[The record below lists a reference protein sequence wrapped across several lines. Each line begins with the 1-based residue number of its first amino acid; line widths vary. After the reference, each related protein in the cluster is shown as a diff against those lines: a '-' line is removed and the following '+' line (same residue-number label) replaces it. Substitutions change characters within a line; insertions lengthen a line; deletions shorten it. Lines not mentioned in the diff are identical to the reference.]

1 MWILLACGSA
11 LFAGLT
17 AVLAKIGIEGVSSH
31 LATAL
36 RTVVV
41 AVLAWLVVALQ
52 GTAGSMSSLSTRTW
66 VFLVASGLAT
76 GAAWLTGFRAI
87 ALGDVIRVTP
97 VDKSST
103 ILTILGA
110 ALLLGEP
117 LDAAKGVGMVLMA
130 LGTWLMIQPAGG
142 QPADS
147 GQAADSGNPRGEDG
161 LTDAGRAGGELAGT
175 GAPGP
180 VSPGRAG
187 SADRGTVAQAAHA
200 VPGREANPGAPGT
213 TPEPLGEAPKTPGT
227 VPEASGTAPGAP
239 GTTPEPLGATP
250 KTPGTVPEA
259 SGTAPGAPGT
269 APEPLGATP
278 KTPGAAPETSGT
290 APGRSRGWW
299 SPLAWHA
306 HWLPWAVASAVFSA
320 LTSILAKVGI
330 EGVDPTL
337 GTAIRT
343 LVVLVLAW
351 GIVLATGSTRQIPTL
366 TSRSWVFLAASGLAT
381 GASWLCFYRALQ
393 AGPASVVVPID
404 KLSVLVTAAFSAL
417 WLRERADRRTGAGLV
432 LLTAGTLVLLL

>member
-110 ALLLGEP
+110 ALLLHEP

-142 QPADS
+142 R
-147 GQAADSGNPRGEDG
+147 AADSGNPRGEEG
-161 LTDAGRAGGELAGT
+161 VTDAGRAGGELAGT
-175 GAPGP
+175 GSPGP
-180 VSPGRAG
+180 ASPGRAG
-187 SADRGTVAQAAHA
+187 SADRGTVAQATHA
-200 VPGREANPGAPGT
+200 VPSQGA
-213 TPEPLGEAPKTPGT
+213 
-227 VPEASGTAPGAP
+227 APGAP
-239 GTTPEPLGATP
+239 GATP
-250 KTPGTVPEA
+250 KTPGTA
-259 SGTAPGAPGT
+259 STKPGTVPGAPG
-269 APEPLGATP
+269 AVPGPLGAAS
-278 KTPGAAPETSGT
+278 KTPGTSPEAPGT

>member
-110 ALLLGEP
+110 ALLLHEP

-142 QPADS
+142 R
-147 GQAADSGNPRGEDG
+147 AADSGNPRGEEG
-161 LTDAGRAGGELAGT
+161 VTDAGRAGGELAGT
-175 GAPGP
+175 GSPGP
-180 VSPGRAG
+180 ASPGRAG
-187 SADRGTVAQAAHA
+187 SADRGTVAQATHA
-200 VPGREANPGAPGT
+200 VPSQGA
-213 TPEPLGEAPKTPGT
+213 
-227 VPEASGTAPGAP
+227 APGAP
-239 GTTPEPLGATP
+239 GATP

-343 LVVLVLAW
+343 LVVLALAW

>member
-110 ALLLGEP
+110 ALLLHEP

-130 LGTWLMIQPAGG
+130 LGTWLMIQPA
-142 QPADS
+142 DS
-147 GQAADSGNPRGEDG
+147 GQAADSGNPRGEEG
-161 LTDAGRAGGELAGT
+161 VTDAGRAGGELAGT
-175 GAPGP
+175 DSPGP
-180 VSPGRAG
+180 ASPERAG
-187 SADRGTVAQAAHA
+187 SADRGTVAQATHA
-200 VPGREANPGAPGT
+200 VSSRGTVPGAPG
-213 TPEPLGEAPKTPGT
+213 A
-227 VPEASGTAPGAP
+227 
-239 GTTPEPLGATP
+239 
-250 KTPGTVPEA
+250 
-259 SGTAPGAPGT
+259 APGAPGT
-269 APEPLGATP
+269 AP
-278 KTPGAAPETSGT
+278 KPGAAPKAPGTSPKAPGT

-417 WLRERADRRTGAGLV
+417 WLRERADRRTGTGLV

>member
-147 GQAADSGNPRGEDG
+147 GNPRGEDG

-187 SADRGTVAQAAHA
+187 SADRGTVAQTTHA
-200 VPGREANPGAPGT
+200 IPSQGA
-213 TPEPLGEAPKTPGT
+213 
-227 VPEASGTAPGAP
+227 
-239 GTTPEPLGATP
+239 
-250 KTPGTVPEA
+250 
-259 SGTAPGAPGT
+259 APGAPGT
-269 APEPLGATP
+269 ALELLGAAP

>member
-110 ALLLGEP
+110 ALLLHEP

-130 LGTWLMIQPAGG
+130 LGTWLMIQPA
-142 QPADS
+142 DS
-147 GQAADSGNPRGEDG
+147 GQAADSGNPRGEEG
-161 LTDAGRAGGELAGT
+161 VTDAGRAGGELAGT
-175 GAPGP
+175 DSPGP
-180 VSPGRAG
+180 ASPERAG
-187 SADRGTVAQAAHA
+187 SADRGTVAQATHA
-200 VPGREANPGAPGT
+200 VPGRGA
-213 TPEPLGEAPKTPGT
+213 APKTPGT
-227 VPEASGTAPGAP
+227 AST
-239 GTTPEPLGATP
+239 
-250 KTPGTVPEA
+250 KPGTV
-259 SGTAPGAPGT
+259 PGAPGT
-269 APEPLGATP
+269 AP
-278 KTPGAAPETSGT
+278 KPGAAPKAPGTSPKAPGT

-393 AGPASVVVPID
+393 AGPASVIVPID

-417 WLRERADRRTGAGLV
+417 WLRERADRRTGTGLV

>member
-200 VPGREANPGAPGT
+200 VPGREANPGA
-213 TPEPLGEAPKTPGT
+213 
-227 VPEASGTAPGAP
+227 S
-239 GTTPEPLGATP
+239 
-250 KTPGTVPEA
+250 
-259 SGTAPGAPGT
+259 
-269 APEPLGATP
+269 GATP
-278 KTPGAAPETSGT
+278 KTPGAALETSGT

-343 LVVLVLAW
+343 LVVLALAW
-351 GIVLATGSTRQIPTL
+351 GIVLATGSTHQIPTL

-417 WLRERADRRTGAGLV
+417 WLRERADRRTRAGLV

>member
-110 ALLLGEP
+110 ALLLHEP

-130 LGTWLMIQPAGG
+130 LGTWLMIQPA
-142 QPADS
+142 DS
-147 GQAADSGNPRGEDG
+147 GQAADSGNPRGEEG
-161 LTDAGRAGGELAGT
+161 VTDAGRAGGELAGT
-175 GAPGP
+175 DSPGP
-180 VSPGRAG
+180 ASPERAG
-187 SADRGTVAQAAHA
+187 SADRGTVAQATHA
-200 VPGREANPGAPGT
+200 VPGRGA
-213 TPEPLGEAPKTPGT
+213 APKTPGT
-227 VPEASGTAPGAP
+227 SPKAP
-239 GTTPEPLGATP
+239 
-250 KTPGTVPEA
+250 
-259 SGTAPGAPGT
+259 
-269 APEPLGATP
+269 
-278 KTPGAAPETSGT
+278 GT

-417 WLRERADRRTGAGLV
+417 WLRERADRRTGTGLV

>member
-76 GAAWLTGFRAI
+76 GVAWLTGFRAI

-110 ALLLGEP
+110 ALLLHEP

-130 LGTWLMIQPAGG
+130 LGTWLMIQPA
-142 QPADS
+142 DS
-147 GQAADSGNPRGEDG
+147 GQAADSGNPRGEEG
-161 LTDAGRAGGELAGT
+161 VTDAGRAGGELAGT
-175 GAPGP
+175 DSPGP
-180 VSPGRAG
+180 ASPERAG
-187 SADRGTVAQAAHA
+187 SADRGTVAQATHA
-200 VPGREANPGAPGT
+200 VPGRGA
-213 TPEPLGEAPKTPGT
+213 APKTPGT
-227 VPEASGTAPGAP
+227 AP
-239 GTTPEPLGATP
+239 
-250 KTPGTVPEA
+250 K
-259 SGTAPGAPGT
+259 
-269 APEPLGATP
+269 
-278 KTPGAAPETSGT
+278 PGAAPKAPGTSPKAPGT

-393 AGPASVVVPID
+393 AGPASVIVPID

>member
-110 ALLLGEP
+110 ALLLHEP

-213 TPEPLGEAPKTPGT
+213 TPEPLGEA
-227 VPEASGTAPGAP
+227 
-239 GTTPEPLGATP
+239 
-250 KTPGTVPEA
+250 
-259 SGTAPGAPGT
+259 
-269 APEPLGATP
+269 P

>member
-142 QPADS
+142 RAE
-147 GQAADSGNPRGEDG
+147 DSGNPRGEDG

-200 VPGREANPGAPGT
+200 VPGREANLGAPGT
-213 TPEPLGEAPKTPGT
+213 T
-227 VPEASGTAPGAP
+227 
-239 GTTPEPLGATP
+239 
-250 KTPGTVPEA
+250 
-259 SGTAPGAPGT
+259 
-269 APEPLGATP
+269 PEPLGATP

>member
-110 ALLLGEP
+110 ALLLHEP

-142 QPADS
+142 R
-147 GQAADSGNPRGEDG
+147 AADSGNPRGEEG
-161 LTDAGRAGGELAGT
+161 VTDAGRAGGELAGT
-175 GAPGP
+175 GSPGP
-180 VSPGRAG
+180 ASPGRAG
-187 SADRGTVAQAAHA
+187 SADRGTVAQATHA
-200 VPGREANPGAPGT
+200 VPSQGA
-213 TPEPLGEAPKTPGT
+213 
-227 VPEASGTAPGAP
+227 APGAP
-239 GTTPEPLGATP
+239 GATP
-250 KTPGTVPEA
+250 KTPGTA
-259 SGTAPGAPGT
+259 STKPGTVPGAPG
-269 APEPLGATP
+269 AVPGPLGAAS

>member
-110 ALLLGEP
+110 ALLLHEP

-147 GQAADSGNPRGEDG
+147 GQAADSGPAADSGNPRGEDG

-200 VPGREANPGAPGT
+200 VPGREANPGA
-213 TPEPLGEAPKTPGT
+213 
-227 VPEASGTAPGAP
+227 S
-239 GTTPEPLGATP
+239 
-250 KTPGTVPEA
+250 
-259 SGTAPGAPGT
+259 
-269 APEPLGATP
+269 GATP
-278 KTPGAAPETSGT
+278 KTPGAALETSGT

>member
-110 ALLLGEP
+110 ALLLHEP

-213 TPEPLGEAPKTPGT
+213 TPEPLGEAPKTPG
-227 VPEASGTAPGAP
+227 
-239 GTTPEPLGATP
+239 
-250 KTPGTVPEA
+250 
-259 SGTAPGAPGT
+259 
-269 APEPLGATP
+269 
-278 KTPGAAPETSGT
+278 AAPETSGT

-343 LVVLVLAW
+343 LVVLALAW

>member
-110 ALLLGEP
+110 ALLLHEP

-142 QPADS
+142 R
-147 GQAADSGNPRGEDG
+147 AADSGNPRGEEG
-161 LTDAGRAGGELAGT
+161 VTDTGRAGGELAGT
-175 GAPGP
+175 GSPGP
-180 VSPGRAG
+180 ASPGRAG
-187 SADRGTVAQAAHA
+187 SADRGTVAQATHA
-200 VPGREANPGAPGT
+200 VPSQGA
-213 TPEPLGEAPKTPGT
+213 
-227 VPEASGTAPGAP
+227 APGAP
-239 GTTPEPLGATP
+239 GATP
-250 KTPGTVPEA
+250 KTPGTA
-259 SGTAPGAPGT
+259 STKPGTVPGAPG
-269 APEPLGATP
+269 AVPGPLGAAS
-278 KTPGAAPETSGT
+278 KTPGTSPEAPGT

-343 LVVLVLAW
+343 MVVLVLAW

-393 AGPASVVVPID
+393 AGPASVVVPVD

-417 WLRERADRRTGAGLV
+417 WLHERADRRTGAGLV

>member
-110 ALLLGEP
+110 ALLLHEP

-147 GQAADSGNPRGEDG
+147 GQAEDSGNPRGEDG

-175 GAPGP
+175 GSPGP
-180 VSPGRAG
+180 ASPGRAG

-200 VPGREANPGAPGT
+200 VPGREADPGA
-213 TPEPLGEAPKTPGT
+213 
-227 VPEASGTAPGAP
+227 S
-239 GTTPEPLGATP
+239 
-250 KTPGTVPEA
+250 
-259 SGTAPGAPGT
+259 
-269 APEPLGATP
+269 GATP

-343 LVVLVLAW
+343 LVVLALAW

>member
-110 ALLLGEP
+110 ALLLHEP

-142 QPADS
+142 R
-147 GQAADSGNPRGEDG
+147 AADSGNPRGEDG

-200 VPGREANPGAPGT
+200 VPGREANLGAPGT
-213 TPEPLGEAPKTPGT
+213 TPEPLGE
-227 VPEASGTAPGAP
+227 
-239 GTTPEPLGATP
+239 
-250 KTPGTVPEA
+250 
-259 SGTAPGAPGT
+259 
-269 APEPLGATP
+269 TP

-343 LVVLVLAW
+343 LVVLALAW

>member
-110 ALLLGEP
+110 ALLLHEP

-130 LGTWLMIQPAGG
+130 LGTWLMIQPA
-142 QPADS
+142 DS
-147 GQAADSGNPRGEDG
+147 GQAADSGNPRGEEG
-161 LTDAGRAGGELAGT
+161 VTDAGRAGGELAGT
-175 GAPGP
+175 DSPGP
-180 VSPGRAG
+180 ASPERAG
-187 SADRGTVAQAAHA
+187 SADRGTVAQATHA
-200 VPGREANPGAPGT
+200 VPSQGA
-213 TPEPLGEAPKTPGT
+213 
-227 VPEASGTAPGAP
+227 APGAP
-239 GTTPEPLGATP
+239 GATP
-250 KTPGTVPEA
+250 KTPGTA
-259 SGTAPGAPGT
+259 STKPGTVPGAPG
-269 APEPLGATP
+269 AVPGPLGAAS
-278 KTPGAAPETSGT
+278 KTPGTSPEAPGT

>member
-110 ALLLGEP
+110 ALLLHEP

-130 LGTWLMIQPAGG
+130 LGTWLMIQPA
-142 QPADS
+142 DS
-147 GQAADSGNPRGEDG
+147 GQAADSGNPRGEEG
-161 LTDAGRAGGELAGT
+161 VTDAGRAGGELAGT
-175 GAPGP
+175 DSPGP
-180 VSPGRAG
+180 ASPERAG
-187 SADRGTVAQAAHA
+187 SADRGTVAQATHA
-200 VPGREANPGAPGT
+200 VPGRGAAPKTPGT
-213 TPEPLGEAPKTPGT
+213 TPEPLGE
-227 VPEASGTAPGAP
+227 
-239 GTTPEPLGATP
+239 
-250 KTPGTVPEA
+250 
-259 SGTAPGAPGT
+259 
-269 APEPLGATP
+269 TP

-343 LVVLVLAW
+343 LVVLALAW

>member
-110 ALLLGEP
+110 ALLLHEP

-142 QPADS
+142 RAEDS
-147 GQAADSGNPRGEDG
+147 GQAADSGPAADSGNPRSEEGV
-161 LTDAGRAGGELAGT
+161 TDAGRVGGELAGT
-175 GAPGP
+175 GSPGP
-180 VSPGRAG
+180 ASPERAG
-187 SADRGTVAQAAHA
+187 SADRGTVAQATHA
-200 VPGREANPGAPGT
+200 VPSQGAAPGASGRAPKKPRTVPGASGTVPGAPG
-213 TPEPLGEAPKTPGT
+213 A
-227 VPEASGTAPGAP
+227 
-239 GTTPEPLGATP
+239 
-250 KTPGTVPEA
+250 
-259 SGTAPGAPGT
+259 APGAPGT
-269 APEPLGATP
+269 ALELS
-278 KTPGAAPETSGT
+278 GAAPKTSGT
-290 APGRSRGWW
+290 APGRSRGRW

>member
-110 ALLLGEP
+110 ALLLHEP

-142 QPADS
+142 R
-147 GQAADSGNPRGEDG
+147 AADSGNPRGEEG
-161 LTDAGRAGGELAGT
+161 VTDAGRAGGELAGT
-175 GAPGP
+175 GSPGP
-180 VSPGRAG
+180 ASPGRAG
-187 SADRGTVAQAAHA
+187 SADRGTVAQATHA
-200 VPGREANPGAPGT
+200 VPSQGA
-213 TPEPLGEAPKTPGT
+213 
-227 VPEASGTAPGAP
+227 APGAP
-239 GTTPEPLGATP
+239 GATP

-278 KTPGAAPETSGT
+278 KTPGAAPEAPGT

-351 GIVLATGSTRQIPTL
+351 GIVLATDSTRQIPTL

>member
-110 ALLLGEP
+110 ALLLHEP

-142 QPADS
+142 R
-147 GQAADSGNPRGEDG
+147 AADSGNPRGEEG
-161 LTDAGRAGGELAGT
+161 VTDAGRAGGELAGT
-175 GAPGP
+175 GSPGP
-180 VSPGRAG
+180 ASPERAG
-187 SADRGTVAQAAHA
+187 SADRGTVAQATHA
-200 VPGREANPGAPGT
+200 VPSQGA
-213 TPEPLGEAPKTPGT
+213 
-227 VPEASGTAPGAP
+227 
-239 GTTPEPLGATP
+239 
-250 KTPGTVPEA
+250 
-259 SGTAPGAPGT
+259 APGAPGT
-269 APEPLGATP
+269 ALELL
-278 KTPGAAPETSGT
+278 GAAPKRSGAVPKTSGT

-343 LVVLVLAW
+343 LVVLALAW

>member
-227 VPEASGTAPGAP
+227 VPEASGTAPG
-239 GTTPEPLGATP
+239 
-250 KTPGTVPEA
+250 
-259 SGTAPGAPGT
+259 
-269 APEPLGATP
+269 
-278 KTPGAAPETSGT
+278 
-290 APGRSRGWW
+290 RSRGWW

-343 LVVLVLAW
+343 LVVLALAW

>member
-110 ALLLGEP
+110 ALLLHEP

-142 QPADS
+142 R
-147 GQAADSGNPRGEDG
+147 AADSGNPRGEEG
-161 LTDAGRAGGELAGT
+161 VTDAGRAGGELAGT
-175 GAPGP
+175 GSPGP
-180 VSPGRAG
+180 ASPERAG
-187 SADRGTVAQAAHA
+187 SADRGTVAQATHT
-200 VPGREANPGAPGT
+200 VPSQEAALGAP
-213 TPEPLGEAPKTPGT
+213 
-227 VPEASGTAPGAP
+227 
-239 GTTPEPLGATP
+239 
-250 KTPGTVPEA
+250 
-259 SGTAPGAPGT
+259 
-269 APEPLGATP
+269 GATP

-343 LVVLVLAW
+343 LVVLALAW

>member
-110 ALLLGEP
+110 ALLLHEP

-147 GQAADSGNPRGEDG
+147 GQAEDSGNPRGEDG

-175 GAPGP
+175 GSPGP
-180 VSPGRAG
+180 ASPGRAG

-200 VPGREANPGAPGT
+200 VPGREADPGA
-213 TPEPLGEAPKTPGT
+213 
-227 VPEASGTAPGAP
+227 S
-239 GTTPEPLGATP
+239 
-250 KTPGTVPEA
+250 
-259 SGTAPGAPGT
+259 
-269 APEPLGATP
+269 GATP
-278 KTPGAAPETSGT
+278 KTPGAALETSGT

>member
-175 GAPGP
+175 GSPGP
-180 VSPGRAG
+180 ASPERAG

-227 VPEASGTAPGAP
+227 VPEA
-239 GTTPEPLGATP
+239 
-250 KTPGTVPEA
+250 
-259 SGTAPGAPGT
+259 
-269 APEPLGATP
+269 
-278 KTPGAAPETSGT
+278 SGT

>member
-142 QPADS
+142 R
-147 GQAADSGNPRGEDG
+147 AADSGNPRGEEG
-161 LTDAGRAGGELAGT
+161 VTDAGRAGGELAGT
-175 GAPGP
+175 GSPGP
-180 VSPGRAG
+180 ASPGRAG
-187 SADRGTVAQAAHA
+187 SADRGTVAQATHA
-200 VPGREANPGAPGT
+200 VPSQGA
-213 TPEPLGEAPKTPGT
+213 
-227 VPEASGTAPGAP
+227 APGAP
-239 GTTPEPLGATP
+239 GATP

>member
-110 ALLLGEP
+110 ALLLHEP

-142 QPADS
+142 R
-147 GQAADSGNPRGEDG
+147 AADSGNPRGEEG
-161 LTDAGRAGGELAGT
+161 VTDAGRAGGELAGT
-175 GAPGP
+175 GSPGP
-180 VSPGRAG
+180 ASPGRAG
-187 SADRGTVAQAAHA
+187 SADRGTVAQATHA
-200 VPGREANPGAPGT
+200 VPSQGA
-213 TPEPLGEAPKTPGT
+213 
-227 VPEASGTAPGAP
+227 APGAP
-239 GTTPEPLGATP
+239 GATP
-250 KTPGTVPEA
+250 KTPGTA
-259 SGTAPGAPGT
+259 STKPGTVPGAPG
-269 APEPLGATP
+269 AVPGPLGAAS
-278 KTPGAAPETSGT
+278 KTPGTSPEAPGT

-417 WLRERADRRTGAGLV
+417 WLRERADRRTGTGLV

>member
-1 MWILLACGSA
+1 MILLACGSA

-110 ALLLGEP
+110 ALLLHEP

-142 QPADS
+142 RTADS
-147 GQAADSGNPRGEDG
+147 GRVADSGNPRGEDG

-175 GAPGP
+175 GAPARCPRG
-180 VSPGRAG
+180 GRAP
-187 SADRGTVAQAAHA
+187 Q
-200 VPGREANPGAPGT
+200 
-213 TPEPLGEAPKTPGT
+213 
-227 VPEASGTAPGAP
+227 
-239 GTTPEPLGATP
+239 
-250 KTPGTVPEA
+250 
-259 SGTAPGAPGT
+259 
-269 APEPLGATP
+269 
-278 KTPGAAPETSGT
+278 
-290 APGRSRGWW
+290 
-299 SPLAWHA
+299 
-306 HWLPWAVASAVFSA
+306 
-320 LTSILAKVGI
+320 
-330 EGVDPTL
+330 
-337 GTAIRT
+337 
-343 LVVLVLAW
+343 
-351 GIVLATGSTRQIPTL
+351 
-366 TSRSWVFLAASGLAT
+366 T
-381 GASWLCFYRALQ
+381 GAQWPRLPTPS
-393 AGPASVVVPID
+393 PA
-404 KLSVLVTAAFSAL
+404 
-417 WLRERADRRTGAGLV
+417 ERRILGRPGQLPSH
-432 LLTAGTLVLLL
+432 

>member
-110 ALLLGEP
+110 ALLLHEP

-142 QPADS
+142 R
-147 GQAADSGNPRGEDG
+147 AADSGNPRGEEG
-161 LTDAGRAGGELAGT
+161 VTDAGRAGGELAGT
-175 GAPGP
+175 GSPGP
-180 VSPGRAG
+180 ASPGRAG
-187 SADRGTVAQAAHA
+187 SADRGTVAQATHA
-200 VPGREANPGAPGT
+200 VPSQGA
-213 TPEPLGEAPKTPGT
+213 
-227 VPEASGTAPGAP
+227 APGAP
-239 GTTPEPLGATP
+239 GATP
-250 KTPGTVPEA
+250 KTPGTA
-259 SGTAPGAPGT
+259 STKPGTVPGAPG
-269 APEPLGATP
+269 AVPGPLGAAS
-278 KTPGAAPETSGT
+278 KTPGTSPEAPGT

-351 GIVLATGSTRQIPTL
+351 GIVLATDSTRQIPTL

-417 WLRERADRRTGAGLV
+417 WLRERADRCTGAGLV

>member
-110 ALLLGEP
+110 ALLLHEP

-142 QPADS
+142 RTADS
-147 GQAADSGNPRGEDG
+147 GRVADSGNPRGEDG

-213 TPEPLGEAPKTPGT
+213 A
-227 VPEASGTAPGAP
+227 
-239 GTTPEPLGATP
+239 PEPLGATP

-269 APEPLGATP
+269 TPEPLGEAP

-343 LVVLVLAW
+343 LVVLALAW
-351 GIVLATGSTRQIPTL
+351 GIVLATGSTHQIPTL

>member
-110 ALLLGEP
+110 ALLLHEP

-142 QPADS
+142 R
-147 GQAADSGNPRGEDG
+147 AADSGNPRGEEG
-161 LTDAGRAGGELAGT
+161 VTDAGRAGGELAGT
-175 GAPGP
+175 GPPGP
-180 VSPGRAG
+180 ASPGRAG
-187 SADRGTVAQAAHA
+187 SADRGTVAQATHA
-200 VPGREANPGAPGT
+200 VPSQGA
-213 TPEPLGEAPKTPGT
+213 
-227 VPEASGTAPGAP
+227 APGAP
-239 GTTPEPLGATP
+239 GATP
-250 KTPGTVPEA
+250 KTPGTA
-259 SGTAPGAPGT
+259 STKPGTVPGAPG
-269 APEPLGATP
+269 AVPGPLGAAS
-278 KTPGAAPETSGT
+278 KTPGTSPEAPGT

>member
-110 ALLLGEP
+110 ALLLHEP

-142 QPADS
+142 R
-147 GQAADSGNPRGEDG
+147 AADSGNPRGEEG
-161 LTDAGRAGGELAGT
+161 VTDAGRAGGELAGT
-175 GAPGP
+175 GSPGP
-180 VSPGRAG
+180 ASPGRAG
-187 SADRGTVAQAAHA
+187 SADRGTVAQATHA
-200 VPGREANPGAPGT
+200 VPSQGA
-213 TPEPLGEAPKTPGT
+213 
-227 VPEASGTAPGAP
+227 APGAP
-239 GTTPEPLGATP
+239 GATP
-250 KTPGTVPEA
+250 KTPGTA
-259 SGTAPGAPGT
+259 STKPGTVPGAPG
-269 APEPLGATP
+269 AVPGPLGAAS
-278 KTPGAAPETSGT
+278 KTPGAALETSGT

>member
-147 GQAADSGNPRGEDG
+147 GNPRGEDG

-180 VSPGRAG
+180 ASPGRAG
-187 SADRGTVAQAAHA
+187 SADRGTVAQATHA
-200 VPGREANPGAPGT
+200 VPSQGA
-213 TPEPLGEAPKTPGT
+213 
-227 VPEASGTAPGAP
+227 APGAP
-239 GTTPEPLGATP
+239 GATP
-250 KTPGTVPEA
+250 KTPGTA
-259 SGTAPGAPGT
+259 STKPGTVPGAPG
-269 APEPLGATP
+269 AVPGPLGAAP
-278 KTPGAAPETSGT
+278 KRSGAVPKTSGT

>member
-110 ALLLGEP
+110 ALLLHEP

-130 LGTWLMIQPAGG
+130 LGTWLMIQPA
-142 QPADS
+142 DS
-147 GQAADSGNPRGEDG
+147 GQAADSGNPRGEEG
-161 LTDAGRAGGELAGT
+161 ATDAGRAGGELAGT
-175 GAPGP
+175 DSPGP
-180 VSPGRAG
+180 ASPERAG
-187 SADRGTVAQAAHA
+187 SADRGTVAQATHA
-200 VPGREANPGAPGT
+200 VPGRGA
-213 TPEPLGEAPKTPGT
+213 APKTPGT
-227 VPEASGTAPGAP
+227 AP
-239 GTTPEPLGATP
+239 
-250 KTPGTVPEA
+250 K
-259 SGTAPGAPGT
+259 
-269 APEPLGATP
+269 
-278 KTPGAAPETSGT
+278 PGAAPKAPGTSPKAPGT

-417 WLRERADRRTGAGLV
+417 WLRERADRRTGTGLV

>member
-110 ALLLGEP
+110 ALLLHEP

-239 GTTPEPLGATP
+239 GTALEL
-250 KTPGTVPEA
+250 
-259 SGTAPGAPGT
+259 
-269 APEPLGATP
+269 L
-278 KTPGAAPETSGT
+278 GAAPKRSGAVPKTSGT

>member
-110 ALLLGEP
+110 ALLLHEP

-142 QPADS
+142 R
-147 GQAADSGNPRGEDG
+147 AADSGNPRGEEG
-161 LTDAGRAGGELAGT
+161 VTDAGRAGGELAGT
-175 GAPGP
+175 GSPGP
-180 VSPGRAG
+180 ASPERAG
-187 SADRGTVAQAAHA
+187 SADRGTVAQATHT
-200 VPGREANPGAPGT
+200 VPSQEAALGAP
-213 TPEPLGEAPKTPGT
+213 
-227 VPEASGTAPGAP
+227 
-239 GTTPEPLGATP
+239 GATP

-343 LVVLVLAW
+343 LVVLALAW

>member
-239 GTTPEPLGATP
+239 GTALEL
-250 KTPGTVPEA
+250 
-259 SGTAPGAPGT
+259 
-269 APEPLGATP
+269 L
-278 KTPGAAPETSGT
+278 GAAPKRSGAVPKTSGT

>member
-110 ALLLGEP
+110 ALLLHEP

-142 QPADS
+142 R
-147 GQAADSGNPRGEDG
+147 AADSGNPRGEEG
-161 LTDAGRAGGELAGT
+161 VTDAGRAGGELAGT
-175 GAPGP
+175 GSPGP
-180 VSPGRAG
+180 ASPGRAG
-187 SADRGTVAQAAHA
+187 SADRGTVAQATHA
-200 VPGREANPGAPGT
+200 VPSQGA
-213 TPEPLGEAPKTPGT
+213 
-227 VPEASGTAPGAP
+227 APGAP
-239 GTTPEPLGATP
+239 GATP
-250 KTPGTVPEA
+250 KTPGTA
-259 SGTAPGAPGT
+259 STKPGTVPGAPG
-269 APEPLGATP
+269 AVPGPLGAAS
-278 KTPGAAPETSGT
+278 KTPGTSPEAPGT

-343 LVVLVLAW
+343 MVVLVLAW

>member
-110 ALLLGEP
+110 ALLLHEP

-130 LGTWLMIQPAGG
+130 LGTWLMIQPA
-142 QPADS
+142 DS
-147 GQAADSGNPRGEDG
+147 GQAADSGNPRGEEG
-161 LTDAGRAGGELAGT
+161 VTDAGRAGGELAGT
-175 GAPGP
+175 DSPGP
-180 VSPGRAG
+180 ASPERAG
-187 SADRGTVAQAAHA
+187 SADRGTVAQATHA
-200 VPGREANPGAPGT
+200 VPGRGA
-213 TPEPLGEAPKTPGT
+213 APKTPGT
-227 VPEASGTAPGAP
+227 AP
-239 GTTPEPLGATP
+239 
-250 KTPGTVPEA
+250 K
-259 SGTAPGAPGT
+259 
-269 APEPLGATP
+269 
-278 KTPGAAPETSGT
+278 PGAAPKAPGTSPKAPGT

-393 AGPASVVVPID
+393 AGPASVIVPID

-417 WLRERADRRTGAGLV
+417 WLRERADRRTGTGLV